1 MIEIDAGESEYWS
14 IRLRQGCGETG
25 WSIGKPHHPNKKENM
40 AEDKVESKSSEK
52 GKETKKKPKKTKE
65 QKKIEELHKKVS
77 DLEVTVNQ
85 LKDQGLRKAA
95 EFENYK
101 RRTEKEF
108 LSHLEFATEG
118 LITELLP
125 VLDDFERSLE
135 HASKPE
141 NSDSLIE
148 GVELIYKK
156 LVGIL
161 EKKGLKVM
169 ESVGEEFD
177 TEKHQALMQVDSDQ
191 VESGHVVDQHLKGY
205 YLNEKVIRHAQVLVA
220 K

>member
-1 MIEIDAGESEYWS
+1 MEEGLTIMSED
-14 IRLRQGCGETG
+14 
-25 WSIGKPHHPNKKENM
+25 KVKAENM
-40 AEDKVESKSSEK
+40 AEDVAAPDMDSKDS
-52 GKETKKKPKKTKE
+52 KKKPKKTKE
-65 QKKIEELHKKVS
+65 QKIIEELKNNIS
-77 DLEVTVNQ
+77 ELEETVNQ
-85 LKDQGLRKAA
+85 LKDQSLRKAA

-108 LSHLEFATEG
+108 LAHLEFATEG

-125 VLDDFERSLE
+125 VIDDFERSIE
-135 HASKPE
+135 HASKSE
-141 NSDSLIE
+141 NTDSLKE

-156 LVGIL
+156 FIGIL

-177 TEKHQALMQVDSDQ
+177 TEKHQALMQIESDK
-191 VESGHVVDQHLKGY
+191 VESGHIVDQHLKGY
-205 YLNEKVIRHAQVLVA
+205 YLNDKVIRHAQVLVA